1 MSRHESRH
9 PRCKRCGKAS
19 YLTYREAQR
28 AAKEMTRLSGKA
40 SGVIAYWDK
49 SCQTFHVGGSTQGA
63 YRRARRT

>member
-9 PRCKRCGKAS
+9 PRCPHCGKAAFP
-19 YLTYREAQR
+19 TYRDAQR

-40 SGVIAYWDK
+40 SGVIAYWSK
-49 SCQTFHVGGSTQGA
+49 PCQSFHTGGSTQGA